1 MEPYVA
7 RCQKSAVDALNAERF
22 ATGRLAPLRN
32 IALRMLRIPVVSK
45 LVARQSLAVARSFTL
60 PNY

>member
-7 RCQKSAVDALNAERF
+7 RCQQSAIDALKVERLSS
-22 ATGRLAPLRN
+22 GRLAPLRN

-45 LVARQSLAVARSFTL
+45 LVARQSLAVARSFAL